1 MGALGVRKAV
11 DRSRLSPLSHSGKML
26 HPNVCTLRCRRRLLL
41 DIGAQSTIAF
51 AVASPCSAI
60 RLSYVPYGPPGG
72 KTNHLT
78 VVVNGAKRRSVM
90 TGQHTCR
97 VDLHDNPLQPGKPVL
112 IEFLVSRPLRPDI
125 DGGDDKRPLGF
136 ALFKLE
142 LIGVRSI

>member
-1 MGALGVRKAV
+1 M
-11 DRSRLSPLSHSGKML
+11 
-26 HPNVCTLRCRRRLLL
+26 
-41 DIGAQSTIAF
+41 
-51 AVASPCSAI
+51 
-60 RLSYVPYGPPGG
+60 PYSPPGG

-78 VVVNGAKRRSVM
+78 VVVNGARRRAVM

-112 IEFLVSRPLRPDI
+112 IEFLVSRPRRADI

-136 ALFKLE
+136 ALFELE